1 MAETKKQIVA
11 NPAAP
16 EIFADGTTS
25 VSVRGN
31 VARMTFVS
39 ERAKAGGGETDTVVA
54 GHLAMSVRGFL
65 QLYGQMQSI
74 VQQMQKSGLLKTP
87 GTAKSAVATATPTAK
102 PTAGPAPKKA
112 DKTAAK
118 KPATKKKSAAK
129 KKS

>member
-1 MAETKKQIVA
+1 MADTKKQIVA

-25 VSVRGN
+25 VTVRGN

-39 ERAKAGGGETDTVVA
+39 ERAKGGGGGATDTVVA

-74 VQQMQKSGLLKTP
+74 VQQMQKSGILKP
-87 GTAKSAVATATPTAK
+87 PAGGSAAPAKTSAPAAK
-102 PTAGPAPKKA
+102 AP
-112 DKTAAK
+112 AAK
-118 KPATKKKSAAK
+118 KPGKKSPGGRKRAAAK
-129 KKS
+129 KK